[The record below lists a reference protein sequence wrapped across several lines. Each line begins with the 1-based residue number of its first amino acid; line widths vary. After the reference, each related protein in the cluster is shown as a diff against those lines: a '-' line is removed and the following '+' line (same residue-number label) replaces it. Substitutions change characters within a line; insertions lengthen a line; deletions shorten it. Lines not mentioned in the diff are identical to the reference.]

1 LSILFFFSFQKKIPE
16 PTPIDIA
23 ETIQAPSC
31 SLKITSIPNTTAI
44 IPKVLLFIFI
54 QLYYKTLSFHKYRI
68 IRDME
73 SLLISLII
81 VSIILNIGVIFFL
94 FNKKPKN
101 EDKSEQFLK
110 EEISSLRN
118 SFSQSFGVMS
128 KDIAKDMT
136 GALTRVDEKVNI
148 FNKQVEVLNK
158 SQENFSRILAGVKQY
173 GVLAEF
179 SLASLLKDLLPAS
192 QFIENVKTKPEET
205 SETVEFAIKLQ
216 DVLVPVDSHWPVE
229 KFKAID
235 DAYRNNDKQN
245 LAEARKDLASAF
257 RNKAK
262 SVNAKYISPPK
273 TTDFAIVYA
282 PTEGLFAEL
291 SSYRDP
297 KTKELLLQEL
307 RTKYKVTIAGPNT
320 LSAILQSY
328 HLGFQ
333 TLQVQKHAT
342 QIYGDLRTI
351 SSRFEKHF
359 DGIKDLRKKLEQAM
373 TSTDNFGRDARSI
386 MNTLGNIKDP
396 DTVKDTVEDNPQKI
410 KVLK

>member
-1 LSILFFFSFQKKIPE
+1 
-16 PTPIDIA
+16 
-23 ETIQAPSC
+23 
-31 SLKITSIPNTTAI
+31 
-44 IPKVLLFIFI
+44 
-54 QLYYKTLSFHKYRI
+54 
-68 IRDME
+68 ME
-73 SLLISLII
+73 SLLIVLITVLI
-81 VSIILNIGVIFFL
+81 VINAGMFFFL
-94 FNKKPKN
+94 VKRKPDIK
-101 EDKSEQFLK
+101 EDKTEQVFK
-110 EEISSLRN
+110 DEINALRN
-118 SFSQSFGVMS
+118 SFSQSFGSMS

-136 GALTRVDEKVNI
+136 GALTRVDEKVGV
-148 FNKQVEVLNK
+148 FNKQVEVLNQ

-192 QFIENVKTKPEET
+192 QLIENVKMKPDET
-205 SETVEFAIKLQ
+205 SDTVEFAIKLQ
-216 DVLVPVDSHWPVE
+216 DVLVPVDSHWPIE

-235 DAYRNNDKQN
+235 DAFQNNDKVE
-245 LAEARKDLASAF
+245 LANARKDLAVAF

-262 SVNAKYISPPK
+262 TVSAKYIAPPK

-320 LSAILQSY
+320 LSALLQSY

-333 TLQVQKHAT
+333 TLQVQQHAT
-342 QIYGDLRTI
+342 QIYSDLRNI

-359 DGIKDLRKKLEQAM
+359 DNIKDLRKKLEQAM
-373 TSTDNFGRDARSI
+373 AVTDGFGRDARSI

-396 DTVKDTVEDNPQKI
+396 EQVKETLVENPEKI